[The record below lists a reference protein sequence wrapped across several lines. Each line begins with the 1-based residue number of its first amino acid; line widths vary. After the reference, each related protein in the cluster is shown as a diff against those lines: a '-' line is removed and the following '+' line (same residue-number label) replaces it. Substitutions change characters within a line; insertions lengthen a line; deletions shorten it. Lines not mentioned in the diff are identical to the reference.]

1 MVKQNKHSGH
11 NRSHGYA
18 IGAERERKSL
28 DLTGD
33 GAAAL
38 SAALAALAS
47 RSSCHSAAW

>member
-1 MVKQNKHSGH
+1 MVGSIVTSGF
-11 NRSHGYA
+11 
-18 IGAERERKSL
+18 ERERKSL

-47 RSSCHSAAW
+47 RSSCHSAAWLG